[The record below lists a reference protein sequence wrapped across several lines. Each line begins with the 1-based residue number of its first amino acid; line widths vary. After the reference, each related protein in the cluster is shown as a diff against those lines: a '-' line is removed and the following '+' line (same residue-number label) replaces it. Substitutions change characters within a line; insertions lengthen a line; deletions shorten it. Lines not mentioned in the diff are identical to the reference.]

1 MLERGLERAVGPVTV
16 AAYVEI
22 EAFCIFNLVAQMEQG
37 VVDPAPVWTDAKT
50 FPARSFHRKI
60 HGIIGGYPCQP
71 FSLAGKRQGEAD
83 PRHLWPYLR
92 SHIKSIRPVWCFFE
106 NVDDHLTLGFDTVYK
121 ELRAMGYRVEVGIYS
136 AEEVGA
142 PHERQRIFI
151 LALADTYCNG
161 YSKRL
166 ADGQITGTQK
176 RIEVKNRQRQRLW
189 IEPTSGCE
197 TLADTSGSKLEIGVQ
212 QSTWEECPA
221 TERSC
226 TKDIWP
232 SGQGEYQ
239 HDWEHPRVIESGV
252 GCTVDG
258 YNFREDLLRMLGNGV
273 VEQTAELAMLDLLN
287 KHGIAL

>member
-1 MLERGLERAVGPVTV
+1 MLERGLERAIGPVTV

-22 EAFCIFNLVAQMEQG
+22 EAFCVFNLVAQMEQG
-37 VVDPAPVWTDAKT
+37 VVAPAPVWTDAKT
-50 FPARSFHRKI
+50 FPASGFYRKV
-60 HGIIGGYPCQP
+60 HDIIGGYPCQP
-71 FSLAGKRQGEAD
+71 FSLAGKRQGESD

-136 AEEVGA
+136 AEEAGA

-151 LALADTYCNG
+151 LALADTYCND

-166 ADGQITGTQK
+166 ADGQVTAAQTRIKTQNRK
-176 RIEVKNRQRQRLW
+176 RQRVW
-189 IEPTSGCE
+189 PEPASGCE
-197 TLADTSGSKLEIGVQ
+197 TVAHSSSSELEIGLQ
-212 QSTWEECPA
+212 QPTWKECA
-221 TERSC
+221 AIERSS
-226 TKDIWP
+226 TENIWP
-232 SGQGEYQ
+232 AGQGAFQ
-239 HDWEHPRVIESGV
+239 FDWEHPRVIESGV

-273 VEQTAELAMLDLLN
+273 VEQTAEIAMRDLLR
-287 KHGIAL
+287 KHNIAR